1 MSQDFLHTPDK
12 LVVIGLGHVGELV
25 VTAGMMTNRFKEIYV
40 YNRDSRVVNQR
51 TKSDAKLRNLT
62 DASVWYDARIIRC
75 DSYRDLPAD
84 APTIICIKEG
94 YDYRYVPAERIR
106 EVTSRKDAPLM
117 RKIAE
122 AYADK
127 HFTGEILMVSNPIGP
142 MAYLFQNYS
151 GIDASRIHP
160 VGTILDTARYTKF
173 IRKHLGNPRADIDA
187 VCIGEHGPD
196 VVFLRSS
203 ARVDGK
209 PLTSCRLDLDAI
221 EKETMFE
228 GVIEARTL
236 GYTNAGI
243 VASLLR
249 LLDILSLES
258 HAARFPFGL
267 YQDGVFVELPV
278 MKSGGEYRILWDDF
292 DGREKK
298 LLQIGIAKL
307 REDNQSILQD
317 ATERQRRKIIIVDDE
332 PGEAESL
339 AMALQECILDDEAL
353 SALNDFGFAIVHSGE
368 GFVELIEGESI
379 GYDLAIV
386 DQRMPGMS
394 GLDAIHKAREFQPDL
409 ECMILSGKSEIGH
422 LKRMVNSDRL
432 RFVEKPFFDP
442 GVFDLLEQ
450 SNYLILKKMLERTQ
464 QKIA

>member
-1 MSQDFLHTPDK
+1 MSQDFAHAFDK
-12 LVVIGLGHVGELV
+12 LAVVGLGHVGELV
-25 VTAGMMTNRFKEIYV
+25 VAASTMTNRFEEIHI
-40 YNRDSRVVNQR
+40 YNRDSRLVNQR

-62 DASVWYDARIIRC
+62 DASVWYDTRIIRC
-75 DSYRDLPAD
+75 DSYHDLPPD
-84 APTIICIKEG
+84 ALTVICIKEG
-94 YDYRYVPAERIR
+94 YDYRYVPPKRMR

-122 AYADK
+122 AYAAK

-151 GIDASRIHP
+151 GINASRIHP
-160 VGTILDTARYTKF
+160 VGTILDTARYVKF
-173 IRKHLGNPRADIDA
+173 IRKYLGNPSADVDA
-187 VCIGEHGPD
+187 IAVGEHGPT
-196 VVFLRSS
+196 VVFLKSR
-203 ARVDGK
+203 ARVDGEL
-209 PLTSCRLDLDAI
+209 LTSYGLDFDAL
-221 EKETMFE
+221 EKETMLE
-228 GVIEARTL
+228 GIIEARTL

-249 LLDILSLES
+249 LFDILSLES
-258 HAARFPFGL
+258 HATIFPFGL
-267 YQDGVFVELPV
+267 YHDGVFVELPV
-278 MKSGGEYRILWDDF
+278 MKSGGKYRILWDDF
-292 DGREKK
+292 DKREKE
-298 LLQIGIAKL
+298 LLEASIAKL
-307 REDNQSILQD
+307 QEDNQKVLRD
-317 ATERQRRKIIIVDDE
+317 ATERQRRKAIIVDDE

-353 SALNDFGFAIVHSGE
+353 SALNDFEFAIVHSGE
-368 GFVELIEGESI
+368 GFVELIEAESI

-394 GLDAIHKAREFQPDL
+394 GLDAILKAREFQPDL
-409 ECMILSGKSEIGH
+409 DCMILSGKSEMGD
-422 LKRMVNSDRL
+422 LQRMVNSDGL